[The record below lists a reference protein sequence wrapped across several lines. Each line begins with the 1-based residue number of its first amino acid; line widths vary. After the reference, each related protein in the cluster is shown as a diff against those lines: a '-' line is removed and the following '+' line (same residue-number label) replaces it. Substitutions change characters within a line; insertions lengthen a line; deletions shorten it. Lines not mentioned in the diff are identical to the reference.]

1 MTAFINPYKKTE
13 CQIKLVNEWKLTCW
27 LSLAP
32 PRAAK
37 LGKNLTSKNYA
48 KNNTRGRPIYCQKSV
63 WESSNRHAR
72 WKFGRILF
80 IVVHVWRASWT
91 TAGVILKLTVGWNG
105 AEAISRRSE
114 LEWVSFWERQN
125 HTSARSRRKTE
136 DRGKGDRSR
145 SRLLKGICRPWWFL
159 RHCIGDN
166 APNKIIGDQN
176 FGHTRYSTSS
186 ILWIMIMI
194 LFSSKIHVTKT
205 VH

>member
-1 MTAFINPYKKTE
+1 MEAH
-13 CQIKLVNEWKLTCW
+13 L
-27 LSLAP
+27 LA
-32 PRAAK
+32 
-37 LGKNLTSKNYA
+37 LTSATSCREARKKSHVQKLRE

-63 WESSNRHAR
+63 CESSNRHAR

-136 DRGKGDRSR
+136 DEARETARVVGSWREFVGLGGFYVTVLEIT
-145 SRLLKGICRPWWFL
+145 LLIK
-159 RHCIGDN
+159 
-166 APNKIIGDQN
+166 
-176 FGHTRYSTSS
+176 
-186 ILWIMIMI
+186 
-194 LFSSKIHVTKT
+194 
-205 VH
+205 